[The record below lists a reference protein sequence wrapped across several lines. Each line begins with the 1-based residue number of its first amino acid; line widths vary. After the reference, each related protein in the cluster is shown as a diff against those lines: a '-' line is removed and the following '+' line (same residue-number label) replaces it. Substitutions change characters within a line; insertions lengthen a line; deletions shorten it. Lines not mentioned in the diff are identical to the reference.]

1 MASTDI
7 VSSISEEKE
16 SVKTEPNEDAPAEH
30 GQHQTEDKE
39 PPADQFQRIQI
50 GDESTNQAGV
60 IDASLPSQMLV
71 KHPLQYR
78 WVLWYCKQ
86 DRSKQ
91 WEECLKEVA
100 TFDTVED
107 FWALYNHIQLA
118 SGLSW
123 GSDYYLFKEGI
134 RPMWE
139 DPNNI
144 EGGRWLIQ
152 VDKARRNELLDHYW
166 LELLM
171 AVVGEQ
177 FDDCGENVCG
187 VVVNIRQKGDKVSL
201 WTRDSTKTDMNRKIG
216 TIAKQ
221 KLGLTEQ
228 INYEEHRDTSHKNS
242 STVKARL
249 RV

>member
-7 VSSISEEKE
+7 VSVSESIEGGVKTESDNDKRQMEEKE
-16 SVKTEPNEDAPAEH
+16 SLA
-30 GQHQTEDKE
+30 GQLQGMKISEEANHET
-39 PPADQFQRIQI
+39 
-50 GDESTNQAGV
+50 AGTDTT
-60 IDASLPSQMLV
+60 IPGQLLV

-86 DRSKQ
+86 DRTKD

-152 VDKARRNELLDHYW
+152 VDKARRNELIDHYW

-201 WTRDSTKTDMNRKIG
+201 WTRDATKEELNRKIG
-216 TIAKQ
+216 LIAKQ
-221 KLGLTEQ
+221 KLGITETL
-228 INYEEHRDTSHKNS
+228 NYEQHKDTSHKNS
-242 STVKARL
+242 SMVKARL